1 MMEIQAGKFD
11 REFSLCELL
20 SAAVLGRL
28 GPSLAA
34 LLGEDFRLTAADG
47 EIVLGGPAPPG
58 GARRIAFRHD
68 LEPIAYLESAHA
80 DEARLSV
87 AAGLVEKLLQRAARY
102 RMASEVH
109 IEAIHADYEALQQKH
124 AALVES
130 EARYKALSENL
141 EQRVK
146 EQVKTIE
153 QAERQLY
160 QAEKMAS
167 VGQLAAGVAHEIN
180 NPIGFIRSNLNT
192 ARAYLGKM
200 ALLAA
205 PVKARDVAGAAAA
218 WEEADLD
225 YVLEDFASLLAE
237 SSGGADR
244 VARIVADLKGFSSID
259 RTEHE
264 LANLNDN
271 LRSVC
276 NVAVSQTRDRAE
288 VILEPGEIPP
298 LRCQAGR
305 LNQVFLN
312 LLLNAAQ
319 AMKERGE
326 IRIRSA
332 LEDDEIV
339 IRFSD
344 TGCGMEASVLSRI
357 FDPFFTTRDV
367 GSGTGLGLTVSRDI
381 VQAHGGRIEV
391 ESKAGAGTTFTIR
404 LPLNPS
410 KT

>member
-1 MMEIQAGKFD
+1 MEIQAGKFD
-11 REFSLCELL
+11 REFGLHELL
-20 SAAVLGRL
+20 SAAVLGKL
-28 GPSLAA
+28 GPGLAA
-34 LLGEDFRLTAADG
+34 LLGEDFRLIATDG
-47 EIVLGGPAPPG
+47 EVVLGGTAALDG
-58 GARRIAFRHD
+58 VRRVAVRHD
-68 LEPIAYLESAHA
+68 LEPIAYLESSHA
-80 DEARLSV
+80 DDARLSV
-87 AAGLVEKLLQRAARY
+87 AAGLVELLLQLSARY
-102 RMASEVH
+102 RMASEIH

-124 AALVES
+124 AALMES

-180 NPIGFIRSNLNT
+180 NPIGFIRSNLST
-192 ARAYLGKM
+192 ALSYVEKM

-205 PVKARDVAGAAAA
+205 PVKARDPAGIAAA
-218 WEEADLD
+218 WQRADMD
-225 YVLEDFASLLAE
+225 FVLEDFRSLLGE
-237 SSGGADR
+237 SIDGADR
-244 VARIVADLKGFSSID
+244 VARIVADLKGFSSVD
-259 RTEHE
+259 RTENE
-264 LANLNDN
+264 LVNLNDN

-276 NVAVSQTRDRAE
+276 NVAASQTRDRAE
-288 VILEPGEIPP
+288 VILELGDIPL

-319 AMKERGE
+319 AMKEAGE

-332 LEDDEIV
+332 VEDDEIV

-344 TGCGMEASVLSRI
+344 TGCGIEESVLSRI
-357 FDPFFTTRDV
+357 FDPFYTTRDV

-381 VQAHGGRIEV
+381 VQAHGGRIGV
-391 ESKAGAGTTFTIR
+391 ESKVGAGTTFTIH

-410 KT
+410 KA